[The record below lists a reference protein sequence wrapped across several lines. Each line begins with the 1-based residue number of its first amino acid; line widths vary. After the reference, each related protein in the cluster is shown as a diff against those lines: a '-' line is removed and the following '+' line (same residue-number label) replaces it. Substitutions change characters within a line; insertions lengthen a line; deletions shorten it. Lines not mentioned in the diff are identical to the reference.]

1 MIIGFIED
9 YLRDYSSTGLYH
21 IAHMEFSYVQIMQG
35 VEVTAMCGV
44 SVYVLRCSR

>member
-9 YLRDYSSTGLYH
+9 YSRDYSSARLYH
-21 IAHMEFSYVQIMQG
+21 IAHMEFVQIMQG
-35 VEVTAMCGV
+35 VELTPMSGV

>member
-9 YLRDYSSTGLYH
+9 YSRDYSFVRLYH

-35 VEVTAMCGV
+35 VELTPMCGV